1 MNVAGPAF
9 PMDGVDME
17 DEDPDNPG
25 YVQPF

>member
-1 MNVAGPAF
+1 MAVAGPAV

-25 YVQPF
+25 YVQPS